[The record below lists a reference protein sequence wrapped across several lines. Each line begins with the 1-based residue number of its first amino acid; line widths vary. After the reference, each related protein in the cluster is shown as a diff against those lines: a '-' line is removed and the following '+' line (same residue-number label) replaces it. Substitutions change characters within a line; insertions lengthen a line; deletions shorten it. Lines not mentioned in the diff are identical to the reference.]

1 MRVISIEPDR
11 QRLGLSLKEV
21 TDDEKARWQ
30 ERNAGDAAIAAGGWE
45 VEAALTESN
54 GGVQSDDPLQ
64 LESVVEEAQL
74 GSAE

>member
-21 TDDEKARWQ
+21 SDEEKAKWQ
-30 ERNAGDAAIAAGGWE
+30 ERNAAVNAAEGQEPKAE
-45 VEAALTESN
+45 VTQDD
-54 GGVQSDDPLQ
+54 GGVESADPVQ

-74 GSAE
+74 GSVE